1 MNLEVSTTAA
11 TLWGLVVLGYFLGAI
26 PFGYILVR
34 ATGGGDI
41 RYVGSG
47 NIGATNV
54 ARTSG
59 WSVGVAT
66 LFFDAAKGFLAV
78 WLAGHFSGG
87 SIRIMMFAG
96 LAAILGHVFP
106 AWLQFKGGKGVATA
120 LGVFLAICWTATA
133 AAVFLFLLVA
143 LFYRYVS
150 LASISAAASLPL
162 LVYLLYAPG
171 HAPPTAVSVC
181 TLLAAV
187 LVIVKHR
194 DNIERLLAGT
204 EPRFEM
210 GRKNGDS

>member
-1 MNLEVSTTAA
+1 MNLESASEPSI
-11 TLWGLVVLGYFLGAI
+11 LWGFIILGYFLGSI
-26 PFGYILVR
+26 PFGYLLVR
-34 ATGGGDI
+34 ITGGGDI
-41 RYVGSG
+41 RFQGSG

-59 WSVGVAT
+59 WSAGAAT
-66 LFFDAAKGFLAV
+66 LLLDAAKGFLAV
-78 WLAGHFSGG
+78 WLTAHFTGG
-87 SIRIMMFAG
+87 NIRIMMFAG

-106 AWLQFKGGKGVATA
+106 VWLKFEGGKGVATA
-120 LGVFLAICWTATA
+120 LGVFLAICWTALA
-133 AAVFLFLLVA
+133 ASVVLFLLVA
-143 LFYRYVS
+143 IFYRYVS

-187 LVIVKHR
+187 VVIVKHR
-194 DNIERLLAGT
+194 GNIERLMAGT

-210 GRKNGDS
+210 GRKKP